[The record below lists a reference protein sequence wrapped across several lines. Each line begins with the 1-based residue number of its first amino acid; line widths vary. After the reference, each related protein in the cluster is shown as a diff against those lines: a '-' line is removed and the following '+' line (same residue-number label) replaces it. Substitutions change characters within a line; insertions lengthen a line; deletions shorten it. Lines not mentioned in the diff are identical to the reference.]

1 MFQTSA
7 ISTKVQN
14 HDIIK
19 SELSLIISKSQKLS
33 SIFHYV
39 FGYTLCIVC
48 ILICGIGYTIYKKIF
63 KILTDI
69 DKKCEGRLTNNVNK
83 LIIQLNKIEIKH
95 QEKIQKLEN
104 KIKMLEDVVDNNLKH
119 TKSLTND
126 LNYKINF
133 NRSELEIKHQ
143 EKIQKLENKIK
154 MLEDVV
160 DNNLKHTKSLTNDLN
175 DKINVTRTML
185 NDEKTKNSYNYA
197 QINDMKKEFVTQ
209 KELEDTICDCV
220 KFEETEAFIQCI
232 ICSPGTS
239 NQCNECIGNRQ
250 PYKYP
255 TIMQFLMNPYKL
267 KVIVIKINKKN
278 YYYSETLCNEGFRYG
293 LIIKSVKDTDNN
305 NELIK
310 DIKNFGCKLYE
321 CGRRNIDTK
330 KITWH

>member
-39 FGYTLCIVC
+39 FGHTLCIVC

-69 DKKCEGRLTNNVNK
+69 DKKCEGRLTNNVNE
-83 LIIQLNKIEIKH
+83 LIIQLNKI
-95 QEKIQKLEN
+95 
-104 KIKMLEDVVDNNLKH
+104 
-119 TKSLTND
+119 
-126 LNYKINF
+126 
-133 NRSELEIKHQ
+133 EIKHQ

-209 KELEDTICDCV
+209 KELEDTIYDCV
-220 KFEETEAFIQCI
+220 KFEETEVYIQCI

-239 NQCNECIGNRQ
+239 NQCNECIGHRQ

-267 KVIVIKINKKN
+267 KVRVIKINKKN

-293 LIIKSVKDTDNN
+293 LIINSVKDTDNN

-310 DIKNFGCKLYE
+310 DIKNFCCKLYE

>member
-69 DKKCEGRLTNNVNK
+69 DKKCEGRLTNNVNE

-126 LNYKINF
+126 LNDKINF

-160 DNNLKHTKSLTNDLN
+160 DVVDNNLKHTKSLTND
-175 DKINVTRTML
+175 K
-185 NDEKTKNSYNYA
+185 
-197 QINDMKKEFVTQ
+197 INDMKKEFVTQ

-293 LIIKSVKDTDNN
+293 LIINSVKDTDNN

-310 DIKNFGCKLYE
+310 DIKNFCCKLYE